1 MTKSWL
7 WKAVALVVFIGISQ
21 LAGLLGSIVTSPAI
35 GTWYASLAK
44 PFFTPPSWA
53 FAPVWITLYALM
65 GIALWLVWRK
75 QPSRQ
80 PYVLFAIQLALNALW
95 SFLFFGLQSPILGLA
110 EIAILW
116 IVIALTLRSF
126 YKVSR
131 PAGLLLL
138 PYIAWVTIALAL
150 NLSIFLLNA

>member
-1 MTKSWL
+1 
-7 WKAVALVVFIGISQ
+7 
-21 LAGLLGSIVTSPAI
+21 
-35 GTWYASLAK
+35 
-44 PFFTPPSWA
+44 
-53 FAPVWITLYALM
+53 ALM